1 MNNEKHGNEYLA
13 MIQEQN
19 PNFNPEETLAML
31 NALTAM
37 TKTYEDHQKQK
48 RKIRPPWTVQTPT
61 RQNLPKPR
69 PSDNLLRKTKL
80 T

>member
-31 NALTAM
+31 NVLTAM

-48 RKIRPPWTVQTPT
+48 RKSDHLGQCK
-61 RQNLPKPR
+61 RQHGRICRN
-69 PSDNLLRKTKL
+69 SDHRTICFARRN
-80 T
+80 